1 MRRRSGCERV
11 RVCCLAAI
19 RSADIDMDM
28 GIVGIVGKVGWWWM
42 LGGKQAGVGW
52 LIISELA

>member
-1 MRRRSGCERV
+1 
-11 RVCCLAAI
+11 
-19 RSADIDMDM
+19 MDM